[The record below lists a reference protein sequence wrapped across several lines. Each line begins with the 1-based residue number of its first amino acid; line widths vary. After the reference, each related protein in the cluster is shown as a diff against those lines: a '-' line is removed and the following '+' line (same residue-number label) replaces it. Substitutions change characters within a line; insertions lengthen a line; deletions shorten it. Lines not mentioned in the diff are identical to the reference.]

1 MIENKKASIIL
12 ILKILE
18 KYSDENHFLTQQQII
33 DLVYSKYGIQLE
45 RKSVSYSISLLQE
58 LDYDINKNPKGGYA
72 LFSRQFDESE
82 IRFMVDALFSS
93 KSISGKE
100 AKRLCSKISDCLSI
114 YDRKSYDYLVKSSDV
129 NRTTNKQV
137 FYNVEIINEAIK
149 RKKWIG
155 FKYLTFDKDGKQV
168 TKFNNYVYHASPCYL
183 VNNFGR
189 YYLLAYRY
197 KYDSVNTWRLDY
209 MVDMY
214 IMEEREMIDSH
225 TLKEFRKYRDISE
238 YINDHIYM
246 FGGESIVATV
256 RLHEP
261 NSISYVNDWFGNN
274 ATIYTENGNLMAKIK
289 CNETAFF
296 YWIMQYGEHM
306 TMISPQSMIDWVK
319 RAASA
324 ILEEYNKAE

>member
-12 ILKILE
+12 ILKTLE
-18 KYSDENHFLTQQQII
+18 MYSDENHYLTQQQII
-33 DLVYSKYGIQLE
+33 NHIYNNYGIQLE
-45 RKSVSYSISLLQE
+45 RKSIAYSISLLQE

-72 LFSRQFDESE
+72 LLSRQFDESE

-93 KSISGKE
+93 KSISGKQ
-100 AKRLCSKISDCLSI
+100 AKQLCDKISSCLSI
-114 YDRKSYDYLVKSSDV
+114 YDRKSYDYLLKSSDI

-137 FYNVEIINEAIK
+137 FYNIEIINEAIK
-149 RKKWIG
+149 RNKWVG
-155 FKYLTFDKDGKQV
+155 FRYLTYDEDGKQV

-214 IMEEREMIDSH
+214 IMEDRDMINPS
-225 TLKEFRKYRDISE
+225 TLKEFEGYKDISE

-246 FGGESIVATV
+246 FGGGSITAVV
-256 RLHEP
+256 ELHEP
-261 NSISYVNDWFGNN
+261 SSVSYVNDWFGNN
-274 ATIYTENGNLMAKIK
+274 ASVYKENGKLMAKIK
-289 CNETAFF
+289 CNEIAFF

-319 RAASA
+319 RAAAA
-324 ILEEYNKAE
+324 ILEEYKEK